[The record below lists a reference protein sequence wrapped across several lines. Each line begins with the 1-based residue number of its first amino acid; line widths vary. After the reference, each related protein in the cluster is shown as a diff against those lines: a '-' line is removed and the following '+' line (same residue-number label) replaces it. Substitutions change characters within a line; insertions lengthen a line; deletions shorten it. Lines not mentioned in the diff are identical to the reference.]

1 MILAPI
7 EAVTADFPYA
17 RTVVAVRKRTL
28 IKDRF
33 SEETRIF
40 ISSMESHE
48 RTPARWLQLIRGH
61 WAGVEIRNHWRRDA
75 IWREDKTRSRNENIV
90 GALALIRNS
99 LLAVVNDEAE
109 RHGSL
114 PALTEA
120 LCAKTHLGLKL
131 IRKNL

>member
-1 MILAPI
+1 M
-7 EAVTADFPYA
+7 EATTADFPYVRA
-17 RTVVAVRKRTL
+17 VVAVRKRTI
-28 IKDRF
+28 IKERL
-33 SEETRIF
+33 SEETRYF
-40 ISSMESHE
+40 ISSMDTHE
-48 RTPARWLQLIRGH
+48 RIPARWLQLIRGH

-75 IWREDKTRSRNENIV
+75 IWMEDKTRSRNENIV

-99 LLAVVNDEAE
+99 LLAVVGNEAD

-120 LCAKTHLGLKL
+120 LCTKTHLVLKL

>member
-1 MILAPI
+1 MA
-7 EAVTADFPYA
+7 ATSADFPYV
-17 RTVVAVRKRTL
+17 RTVVAVRKSTI
-28 IKDRF
+28 IKGQSTD
-33 SEETRIF
+33 ETRYF

-48 RTPARWLQLIRGH
+48 RTASRWSQLIRGH

-75 IWREDKTRSRNENIV
+75 IWMEDKTRSRNANIV

-99 LLAVVNDEAE
+99 LLAVISDEVD

-120 LCAKTHLGLKL
+120 LCAKTHLVLKL
-131 IRKNL
+131 IRNNL

>member
-1 MILAPI
+1 M
-7 EAVTADFPYA
+7 EATTADFPYVRA
-17 RTVVAVRKRTL
+17 VVAVRKRTL
-28 IKDRF
+28 IKERL
-33 SEETRIF
+33 SEETRYF
-40 ISSMESHE
+40 ISSMETHE

-75 IWREDKTRSRNENIV
+75 IWMEDKTRSRHENIV

-99 LLAVVNDEAE
+99 LLAVVSDEVD
-109 RHGSL
+109 RHRSL

-120 LCAKTHLGLKL
+120 LCAKTHLALKL